1 MPRVIVPVLST
12 ITTLTL
18 CNFSNVSAS
27 LIKIPSLAP
36 LPTPT
41 IIAVGVA
48 SPNAQGQ
55 AITNIPTKETSPKE
69 RACEK
74 PRGPVPNKSHRP
86 KVIKDNTNTMG
97 TKIAEILSAS
107 A

>member
-1 MPRVIVPVLST
+1 MVPVLST
-12 ITTLTL
+12 TTVLTL
-18 CNFSNVSAS
+18 CNFSSVAAS

-48 SPNAQGQ
+48 SPRAQGH
-55 AITNIPTKETSPKE
+55 AMTSTPTNDIS
-69 RACEK
+69 ACDNANEN
-74 PRGPVPNKSHRP
+74 PSGPVPNTSHTTIVTSEIT
-86 KVIKDNTNTMG
+86 KTTVTNTAD
-97 TKIAEILSAS
+97 TLSAS